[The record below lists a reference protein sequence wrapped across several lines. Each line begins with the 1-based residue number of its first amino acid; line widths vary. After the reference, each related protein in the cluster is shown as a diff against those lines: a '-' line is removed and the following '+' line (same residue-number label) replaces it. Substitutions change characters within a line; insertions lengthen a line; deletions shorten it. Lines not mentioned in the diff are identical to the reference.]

1 MRGVLHKDLILA
13 LWFAVTRGFP
23 YNGILNMAGS
33 ASDQGVVE
41 VEPVVH
47 IVEAVEE
54 EYEQEGVHYTPT
66 DEYLDADLLQT
77 TVPDPIRLRGVGGTT
92 L

>member
-1 MRGVLHKDLILA
+1 
-13 LWFAVTRGFP
+13 
-23 YNGILNMAGS
+23 MADA

-47 IVEAVEE
+47 IVEVIEE
-54 EYEQEGVHYTPT
+54 EQEGIHYPA
-66 DEYLDADLLQT
+66 DEFLDLDLLQT

-92 L
+92 V

>member
-1 MRGVLHKDLILA
+1 MRSVLRNGLILP

-23 YNGILNMAGS
+23 YNEVLNMAGS

-47 IVEAVEE
+47 IVEAVED
-54 EYEQEGVHYTPT
+54 EYEQEGVHYPST

>member
-1 MRGVLHKDLILA
+1 
-13 LWFAVTRGFP
+13 
-23 YNGILNMAGS
+23 MADA

-47 IVEAVEE
+47 IVEVIEE
-54 EYEQEGVHYTPT
+54 EQEQEGVHYSA
-66 DEYLDADLLQT
+66 DEFLDLDLLQT

-92 L
+92 V

>member
-1 MRGVLHKDLILA
+1 MLPL
-13 LWFAVTRGFP
+13 LWFCGYEGYPLNRHV
-23 YNGILNMAGS
+23 NMAG
-33 ASDQGVVE
+33 AGSDQGVVE

-47 IVEAVEE
+47 IVEVLDAEHDPE
-54 EYEQEGVHYTPT
+54 SVHYPPT
-66 DEYLDADLLQT
+66 EEYLDGDLLQT

>member
-1 MRGVLHKDLILA
+1 
-13 LWFAVTRGFP
+13 
-23 YNGILNMAGS
+23 MAGS
-33 ASDQGVVE
+33 GRDHGVVE

-47 IVEAVEE
+47 IVEAEDDDDDG
-54 EYEQEGVHYTPT
+54 EGAHFPSA
-66 DEYLDADLLQT
+66 DEYLDTDLLQT

>member
-1 MRGVLHKDLILA
+1 
-13 LWFAVTRGFP
+13 
-23 YNGILNMAGS
+23 MAG
-33 ASDQGVVE
+33 AGSDQGVVE

-47 IVEAVEE
+47 IVEVLDAEHDP
-54 EYEQEGVHYTPT
+54 EGVHYPPT

>member
-1 MRGVLHKDLILA
+1 
-13 LWFAVTRGFP
+13 
-23 YNGILNMAGS
+23 MAG
-33 ASDQGVVE
+33 AEGVVE

-47 IVEAVEE
+47 IVEVVEE
-54 EYEQEGVHYTPT
+54 EEQEGAPYH
-66 DEYLDADLLQT
+66 EFLDMDLLQT

>member
-1 MRGVLHKDLILA
+1 MCKNSCCHYCG
-13 LWFAVTRGFP
+13 FAVTRGTPSIDFV
-23 YNGILNMAGS
+23 NMAG
-33 ASDQGVVE
+33 AGSDQGVVE

-47 IVEAVEE
+47 IVEVLDG
-54 EYEQEGVHYTPT
+54 EYDPEGVHYPPT
-66 DEYLDADLLQT
+66 DEYLDGDLLQT

>member
-1 MRGVLHKDLILA
+1 
-13 LWFAVTRGFP
+13 
-23 YNGILNMAGS
+23 MAGLGR
-33 ASDQGVVE
+33 DQGVVE

-47 IVEAVEE
+47 IVEALEE
-54 EYEQEGVHYTPT
+54 EEEREGAHYPST